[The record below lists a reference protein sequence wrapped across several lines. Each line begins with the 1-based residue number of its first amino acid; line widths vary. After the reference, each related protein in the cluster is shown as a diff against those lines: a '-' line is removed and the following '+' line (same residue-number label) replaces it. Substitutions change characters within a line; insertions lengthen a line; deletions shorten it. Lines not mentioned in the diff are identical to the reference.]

1 MPSTSRSASPAV
13 LPLRPVATTAI
24 TGTTAGGS
32 GSTAPARRPGRRLLP
47 AAAALTAAVALAAGI
62 AAPAHA
68 AEPGAAAEAAD
79 RHGGQLPPIHPEL
92 DFAGSTVAAH
102 EGRDGGP
109 APAGTPALAA
119 TQTPG
124 LDVASYQGN
133 VTWSSVRANGARF
146 AYVKATEGT
155 TYTNPYFAQ
164 QYNGSYNAGLV
175 RGAYHF
181 ALPDRSS
188 GTAQANWFVDHGGGW
203 SRDGKT
209 LPPALDIEYNPY
221 GATCFGLGQ
230 SAMVSWIRAFSN
242 TVRSRTG
249 RYPTIYTTTN
259 WWVTCTGDNAS
270 FGATN
275 PLWIARY
282 ASAVGTLPAGWSYQ
296 TIWQHADSGVFPGDQ
311 NLFNGAFDRIQALAN
326 G

>member
-1 MPSTSRSASPAV
+1 MSSTSRSA
-13 LPLRPVATTAI
+13 RP
-24 TGTTAGGS
+24 TGTTA
-32 GSTAPARRPGRRLLP
+32 TPTRRRLPVL
-47 AAAALTAAVALAAGI
+47 AALAAAVALATVT
-62 AAPAHA
+62 AAPAY
-68 AEPGAAAEAAD
+68 AAD
-79 RHGGQLPPIHPEL
+79 PAPAPTTAQDTGQADAGRPALHPDR

-102 EGRDGGP
+102 EGREHRRRPRPRRHPD
-109 APAGTPALAA
+109 
-119 TQTPG
+119 PG

-133 VTWSSVRANGARF
+133 VNWSSVAGNGARF

-164 QYNGSYNAGLV
+164 QYNGSYNAGLI

-188 GTAQANWFVDHGGGW
+188 GSAQATWFVNHGGGW

-221 GATCFGLGQ
+221 GATCYGLGQ
-230 SAMVSWIRAFSN
+230 SAMVSWIRSFSD
-242 TVRSRTG
+242 TVHSRTG
-249 RYPTIYTTTN
+249 RYPTIYTTAN
-259 WWVTCTGDNAS
+259 WWATCTGNNAG

-275 PLWIARY
+275 PLWVARY
-282 ASAVGTLPAGWSYQ
+282 ASSVGTLPAGWSYQ
-296 TIWQHADSGVFPGDQ
+296 TFWQYADSGTFPGDQ
-311 NLFNGAFDRIQALAN
+311 NLFNGAYDRLQALAN

>member
-1 MPSTSRSASPAV
+1 MSSTSRSASP
-13 LPLRPVATTAI
+13 
-24 TGTTAGGS
+24 TGTTETPQAH
-32 GSTAPARRPGRRLLP
+32 RLAVL
-47 AAAALTAAVALAAGI
+47 AALAAAVALAAGT
-62 AAPAHA
+62 AAPAYA
-68 AEPGAAAEAAD
+68 ADPAPTETSATAEASPTAEQAD
-79 RHGGQLPPIHPEL
+79 RHLPPIHPER

-102 EGRDGGP
+102 EGRGST
-109 APAGTPALAA
+109 AGIAALAV

-133 VTWSSVRANGARF
+133 VNWSSVATKGARF

-155 TYTNPYFAQ
+155 TYRNPYFAQ
-164 QYNGSYNAGLV
+164 QYNGSYNAGLI

-188 GTAQANWFVDHGGGW
+188 GSAQANWFVDHGGGW
-203 SRDGKT
+203 SRDGRT

-221 GATCFGLGQ
+221 GATCYGLSQ
-230 SAMVSWIRAFSN
+230 SGMVGWIRSFSD

-259 WWVTCTGDNAS
+259 WWATCTGNYGG
-270 FGATN
+270 FGSTN

-282 ASAVGTLPAGWSYQ
+282 SSSVGTLPNGWSYQ
-296 TIWQHADSGVFPGDQ
+296 TFWQYADSGTFPGDQ
-311 NLFNGAFDRIQALAN
+311 NLFNGAYDRLQALAN